1 MSTIRLDEVELRP
14 MRGDLLATAERFVEA
29 REFRALMVSH
39 RRMVREDKGEAL
51 VRGLRDLDTGEI
63 FLIDERRLF
72 DAKR

>member
-1 MSTIRLDEVELRP
+1 MNTIRLDEVDLRP
-14 MRGDLLATAERFVEA
+14 THGKALGVAERYVEA

-39 RRMVREDKGEAL
+39 RRMVRVNKGDVR
-51 VRGLRDLDTGEI
+51 VRGLQDLDTGEI

>member
-1 MSTIRLDEVELRP
+1 MNTIRLDEVDLRSTH
-14 MRGDLLATAERFVEA
+14 GKALGVAERYVEA

-39 RRMVREDKGEAL
+39 RRMVRVNKGDVR
-51 VRGLRDLDTGEI
+51 VRGLQDLDTGEI